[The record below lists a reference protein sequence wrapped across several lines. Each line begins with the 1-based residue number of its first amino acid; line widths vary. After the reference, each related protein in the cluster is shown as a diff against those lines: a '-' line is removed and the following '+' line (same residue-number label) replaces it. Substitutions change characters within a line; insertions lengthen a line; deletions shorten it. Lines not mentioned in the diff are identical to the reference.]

1 MIWGLSLILVSIL
14 AVPSLI
20 LSKKP
25 NAQELLAKLEPY
37 QGWIGLIACLWGI
50 WGIISS
56 ILSLGLLSTIL
67 WIIYLA
73 SSVVLAALG
82 FMLGFGMINKM
93 FLGNNPQGQ
102 AKAAAIREKIAPMQ
116 GKLGI
121 VGIVIGILAILASLG
136 LFNTLL

>member
-1 MIWGLSLILVSIL
+1 MIWGLSLILVSLL

-50 WGIISS
+50 WGIISA
-56 ILSLGLLSTIL
+56 ILNLGLLSSWPIWWGIWL
-67 WIIYLA
+67 GGSI
-73 SSVVLAALG
+73 VLAALG
-82 FMLGFGMINKM
+82 FMLGFGMINNM
-93 FLGNNPQGQ
+93 FLGKNPEAQV
-102 AKAAAIREKIAPMQ
+102 KAAAVREKIAPMQ

-121 VGIVIGILAILASLG
+121 AGIIIGILMILVSLRI
-136 LFNTLL
+136 F

>member
-25 NAQELLAKLEPY
+25 NAQEYLAKLEPY

-56 ILSLGLLSTIL
+56 ILSLGLLSTWPIW
-67 WIIYLA
+67 WIIWLGG
-73 SSVVLAALG
+73 SIVLAALG
-82 FMLGFGMINKM
+82 FMLGFGMINNM
-93 FLGNNPQGQ
+93 FLGKNPQAQ
-102 AKAAAIREKIAPMQ
+102 VKAAAVREKIAPMQ

-121 VGIVIGILAILASLG
+121 AGIIIGILMILIYLRI
-136 LFNTLL
+136 F